1 MNKRQKKKFN
11 KKQNHHNW
19 EYVSMLSKI
28 HKALSKAVRL
38 NRFHVHGN
46 DFRDETLL
54 NNFMKSVN
62 DVLSDT
68 PYMVTDDPV
77 RVSDNGK
84 IVNYKVCERPRYVID
99 IYLGDSVSTEN
110 NQEG

>member
-1 MNKRQKKKFN
+1 MNKRQKKKFK
-11 KKQNHHNW
+11 KKQNRHNW

-46 DFRDETLL
+46 DFRDETFL
-54 NNFMKSVN
+54 NNYMKSVN

-77 RVSDNGK
+77 QVSGDGK

-110 NQEG
+110 NQEE